1 MQIVLVYLFRNLGAI
16 HGKNM
21 LHRLKLQKLQ
31 KIAKTCF

>member
-21 LHRLKLQKLQ
+21 LHRLKL
-31 KIAKTCF
+31 